1 MSDKEQIV
9 AALAQ
14 LDPLDDDQWTTDG
27 APRVDAVEKILN
39 KDIKR
44 QDIIDAAPHFSRET
58 AGQLP
63 EDDDAQAGDV
73 QGEGSQEVTT
83 TEETPAV
90 VDEDDDELEFLL
102 DEDDDE
108 FVDTLTMTQDEILA
122 DPELLELY
130 IIQAGDKFNELVQMQ
145 ERIKGE
151 LKLWSE
157 RQQIAERIL
166 SRKYPGHGKKNTSE
180 VIRQY
185 LDAQVEAREKR
196 AAAATAFIMGGTN
209 PADVA
214 KALAGASA
222 LDKAMSQRKAKPGS
236 TRPAPRMPVQ
246 RGSIVNT

>member
-9 AALAQ
+9 TALAQ

-27 APRVDAVEKILN
+27 APRVDAVEKLLGS
-39 KDIKR
+39 DIKR

-63 EDDDAQAGDV
+63 EDEDAQEGDV
-73 QGEGSQEVTT
+73 QGEGSQEVT
-83 TEETPAV
+83 ETPDV
-90 VDEDDDELEFLL
+90 VEDDDELEFLL
-102 DEDDDE
+102 DDDEDD
-108 FVDTLTMTQDEILA
+108 FVDTLTMTQDEIIT
-122 DPELLELY
+122 DPDMLQLY

-166 SRKYPGHGKKNTSE
+166 SRRYPGHGKKSTSE

-209 PADVA
+209 PGDVA

-222 LDKAMSQRKAKPGS
+222 LDKAMSQRKPKPGA

-246 RGSIVNT
+246 RGSVINK